1 MFCFGKAVPARSH
14 TRILSMKFAP
24 LALLFVA
31 TPAAAQDFQSTRM
44 LDTIVA
50 QFTGHEIGQE
60 GGARAPVDVRLKLA
74 VCSAPQLSWR
84 TEGHD
89 AVLVRC
95 MAPEW
100 RIFVPVLAP
109 PPAAKPVVTTA
120 APTIAVP
127 QMVRPAPIVKA
138 EPVIRRGDAVTL
150 EAGAAG
156 FSITREGVAM
166 NDAPA
171 GGRVMI
177 KVDENK
183 SPIQAVAVE
192 AGHARLPGSND

>member
-1 MFCFGKAVPARSH
+1 
-14 TRILSMKFAP
+14 MKFAP
-24 LALLFVA
+24 LALLLLA
-31 TPAAAQDFQSTRM
+31 TPAAAQDFQSTQM

-50 QFTGHEIGQE
+50 QFTGHAIGQE
-60 GGARAPVDVRLKLA
+60 GGARAPVDARLKLA
-74 VCSAPQLSWR
+74 SCSAPQLSWR
-84 TEGHD
+84 TDQKD

-100 RIFVPVLAP
+100 RIFVPVIMPANAP
-109 PPAAKPVVTTA
+109 KPVVATA
-120 APTIAVP
+120 TPTPAV
-127 QMVRPAPIVKA
+127 VRPVPIVKA

-166 NDAPA
+166 NDAPP

-183 SPIQAVAVE
+183 APIQAVAVE
-192 AGHARLPGSND
+192 PGHARLPGSND

>member
-1 MFCFGKAVPARSH
+1 
-14 TRILSMKFAP
+14 MKFAP
-24 LALLFVA
+24 LALVLLA
-31 TPAAAQDFQSTRM
+31 IPAAAQDFQSTQM

-50 QFTGHEIGQE
+50 QFTGHAIGQE
-60 GGARAPVDVRLKLA
+60 GGARAPVDARLKLA
-74 VCSAPQLSWR
+74 SCSAPQLSWR
-84 TEGHD
+84 TEQKD

-100 RIFVPVLAP
+100 RIFVPVIMPANTP
-109 PPAAKPVVTTA
+109 KPAAA
-120 APTIAVP
+120 AAARVP
-127 QMVRPAPIVKA
+127 APIVARPAPVVKA

-150 EAGAAG
+150 EAGAPG

-192 AGHARLPGSND
+192 PGHARLPGSND

>member
-1 MFCFGKAVPARSH
+1 
-14 TRILSMKFAP
+14 MKFAP
-24 LALLFVA
+24 IALLLTA
-31 TPAAAQDFQSTRM
+31 TPAAAQDFQSTQM
-44 LDTIVA
+44 LDTIVS
-50 QFTGHEIGQE
+50 QFTGHNIGQE
-60 GGARAPVDVRLKLA
+60 GGARAAVDARLKLA
-74 VCSAPQLSWR
+74 PCSAPQLSWR
-84 TEGHD
+84 TDGHD

-100 RIFVPVLAP
+100 RIFVPVIMPANAP
-109 PPAAKPVVTTA
+109 KPVAATPAAP
-120 APTIAVP
+120 APQI
-127 QMVRPAPIVKA
+127 VRPAPVVKA

-166 NDAPA
+166 NDAAPGA
-171 GGRVMI
+171 RVMI

-192 AGHARLPGSND
+192 PGHARLPGSND

>member
-1 MFCFGKAVPARSH
+1 
-14 TRILSMKFAP
+14 MKLAP
-24 LALLFVA
+24 LAFLLIA
-31 TPAAAQDFQSTRM
+31 TPAAAQDFQSTQL

-50 QFTGHEIGQE
+50 QFTGHGIGQE
-60 GGARAPVDVRLKLA
+60 GGARAPVDARLKLA
-74 VCSAPQLSWR
+74 SCSAPQLSWR
-84 TEGHD
+84 TDQKD

-100 RIFVPVLAP
+100 RIFVPVIMPPNAP
-109 PPAAKPVVTTA
+109 KPAATTPAAATPAPVV
-120 APTIAVP
+120 
-127 QMVRPAPIVKA
+127 VRPAPVVKA
-138 EPVIRRGDAVTL
+138 EPVIKRGDAVTL
-150 EAGAAG
+150 EAAAAG

-183 SPIQAVAVE
+183 APIQAIAVE
-192 AGHARLPGSND
+192 AGHARLPGAGD